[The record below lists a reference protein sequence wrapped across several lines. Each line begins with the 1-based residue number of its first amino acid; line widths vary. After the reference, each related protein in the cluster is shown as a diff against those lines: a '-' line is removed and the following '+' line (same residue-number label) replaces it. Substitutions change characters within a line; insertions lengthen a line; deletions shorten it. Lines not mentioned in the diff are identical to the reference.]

1 VQLERELLHEQT
13 DDRTDDFAEHIAWVA
28 RTLVAMGP
36 DLAVSMSA
44 TQRIRGDEA
53 DKIQSLLPLLAA
65 QYGLRGRMD
74 QENGSVT
81 VTFERGKK

>member
-13 DDRTDDFAEHIAWVA
+13 DDPTDDFAEHIAWVA

-36 DLAVSMSA
+36 DVAVSMSA

-65 QYGLRGRMD
+65 QYALRARMD

-81 VTFERGKK
+81 VTFERGPK